1 MIYFCFHF
9 PSSRFLFCDS
19 LFYLVGLGGYLY
31 ALDETRDNILLNF
44 PMNDSAVL
52 LGRMGFCFTLLFGLP
67 LVTLPCREAFC
78 AVPGQI
84 RNWRNDVA
92 LAKEFKDV
100 DRRRKEGA
108 HLVINGVDF
117 DETDPIRVTGDPEKQ
132 HLTMLAYGAT
142 HEKEHIIGSR
152 DEDEQTMTTSDAG
165 TGEMIHDGSEEE
177 ESSSFDGEPIVHC
190 LSTFVVVGVC
200 YSFAISVP
208 GVGFVWSLAGSS
220 MAILV
225 AFVVPTACYLRIRQ
239 HKRVNPRSISA
250 WALLIVS
257 CIAAPICTQQALNNG

>member
-1 MIYFCFHF
+1 LY
-9 PSSRFLFCDS
+9 R

-67 LVTLPCREAFC
+67 LVALPCREAFR
-78 AVPGQI
+78 AIPGQI
-84 RNWRNDVA
+84 RNWRIDAA
-92 LAKEFKDV
+92 LAKEFKQV
-100 DRRRKEGA
+100 DQHRLHEGA

-117 DETDPIRVTGDPEKQ
+117 DKADPTMVTEDPEKQ
-132 HLTMLAYGAT
+132 HLTMMTYGAT
-142 HEKEHIIGSR
+142 HEMEHVIGSR
-152 DEDEQTMTTSDAG
+152 DEDEQTMASTSDAD
-165 TGEMIHDGSEEE
+165 TGERSKLLDDEGS
-177 ESSSFDGEPIVHC
+177 SDQSTFLDVEPIIHFV
-190 LSTFVVVGVC
+190 STALVVGVC

-225 AFVVPTACYLRIRQ
+225 AFIVPTACYLKIRQ
-239 HKRVNPRSISA
+239 HKYVNPRSIAA
-250 WALLIVS
+250 WALLIIS
-257 CIAAPICTQQALNNG
+257 CIAAPICTRQALLNNGK